1 MDPTQPLRDTIISG
15 IKKIIPENSPLAR
28 SGEFVLTPEALA
40 RMEQEKIANDNAE
53 RNEAQNKTQ
62 AELAALGLKPSV
74 AQPMPVSMPQTQV
87 SDSDVVSRGG
97 VAIPGEMQGKELTAQ
112 PVAPTN
118 SYKQLIMSGV
128 NAQDAASQKS
138 LDATDQ
144 IMKQY
149 EMNQARLQ
157 QSRFDAENELNKK
170 ISEIDQKQKDF
181 TWDNRSLW
189 EKSSTGQKVMIAITG
204 FLSSL
209 SPQGAKTFQDTVSNT
224 MARDLAQQKE
234 RYNLLKEQKK
244 DYQSLYGDLVKRFG
258 DEDMASLQL
267 TNMQLNAVSNRLKVL
282 SEMSQS
288 KIVAAKSLQGIDLVN
303 SEIAKNQSAM
313 LEKLTEIKNIGG
325 GGYSSIKDDA
335 SRRKLVEQ
343 KDATNVATSA
353 IDELITLGKS
363 SRIPL
368 SKASSQ
374 YEILVEKL
382 SNEIAKANAGGKP
395 SDVDVANA
403 KKMVPSVYS
412 PYFKDSMLSLK
423 KRLNEDLK
431 IKERNLG
438 VTKPGDDIGRLE

>member
-1 MDPTQPLRDTIISG
+1 
-15 IKKIIPENSPLAR
+15 
-28 SGEFVLTPEALA
+28 
-40 RMEQEKIANDNAE
+40 
-53 RNEAQNKTQ
+53 
-62 AELAALGLKPSV
+62 LK
-74 AQPMPVSMPQTQV
+74 
-87 SDSDVVSRGG
+87 
-97 VAIPGEMQGKELTAQ
+97 
-112 PVAPTN
+112 
-118 SYKQLIMSGV
+118 
-128 NAQDAASQKS
+128 
-138 LDATDQ
+138 
-144 IMKQY
+144 
-149 EMNQARLQ
+149 
-157 QSRFDAENELNKK
+157 KK

-209 SPQGAKTFQDTVSNT
+209 SQQGAKTFQDTVSNT
-224 MARDLAQQKE
+224 MERDLAQQKE
-234 RYNLLKEQKK
+234 RYNLLKDQKK

-288 KIVAAKSLQGIDLVN
+288 KIVAAKSLQGMDLVN

-363 SRIPL
+363 SRTPL

-438 VTKPGDDIGRLE
+438 VTKPGDDIGRVK